1 MSMLDHQYRPY
12 GSQTN
17 SNNTLQML
25 HEASALATAGRK
37 TAACDIC
44 RQVVQAEPEN
54 LAALLWLAHTASD
67 QLEIENAIAKAY
79 DLAPQNLTVLEAINW
94 YNTTYFPEDSTP
106 AQAMTAAPLAPTK
119 EAGLSSEAQLLHT
132 PLGEPILDATNFWM
146 SQNGMILTGAII
158 FLVLNLGAFINYTFI
173 KGITWTPFGMPRV
186 FYASLAFVFAVMSL
200 IVIGLVL
207 RDIVAPPVKAYGF
220 INNRRKTS
228 QEVKNRM
235 ASGTDFYYE
244 LDFLSDEAK
253 AKGGHF
259 VKLNVSKSQFEASA
273 STNRAYVEYSKRF
286 GNVKLYQ
293 PLRGKY

>member
-1 MSMLDHQYRPY
+1 MSMLDHQYQPV
-12 GSQTN
+12 GPQ
-17 SNNTLQML
+17 SNNNNTMQLL
-25 HEASALATAGRK
+25 HQASSLATAGRK

-54 LAALLWLAHTASD
+54 LTALLWLAHTASD

-79 DLAPQNLTVLEAINW
+79 DLAPQNPIVLEAINW

-106 AQAMTAAPLAPTK
+106 TQDMTVQPLASTK
-119 EAGLSSEAQLLHT
+119 EAGLSSEEQLLHT

-146 SQNGMILTGAII
+146 TQNGMILTGAII
-158 FLVLNLGAFINYTFI
+158 FLVINLGAFINYTFI

-186 FYASLAFVFAVMSL
+186 FYAGLAFVFVLMS
-200 IVIGLVL
+200 IMVIGLVL
-207 RDIVAPPVKAYGF
+207 RDIVALPVKAYGF
-220 INNRRKTS
+220 ISNRRRTS

-253 AKGGHF
+253 AEGGHF
-259 VKLNVSKSQFEASA
+259 VKLNMSKGQFEASA
-273 STNRAYVEYSKRF
+273 GTNRAYVEYSKRF